1 MAQEICIKIRL
12 ELILLKQIVIDM
24 KKIILLILLS
34 VFIIPAANARDVRVD
49 GYYKSN
55 GTYVEPHYR
64 TSPNHTQSDNWGT
77 KGNSNPWTGQSGTKS
92 DDTFNNPWK
101 LK

>member
-1 MAQEICIKIRL
+1 
-12 ELILLKQIVIDM
+12 M
-24 KKIILLILLS
+24 KKILFLLVLASL
-34 VFIIPAANARDVRVD
+34 IIPVVEARDVRVD

-64 TSPNHTQSDNWGT
+64 TSPNNTQSDNWGT

-92 DDTFNNPWK
+92 DGTFNNPWK